1 MADARKESQTQQR
14 VPVRSTD
21 DSLAAR
27 IIEAQDNERRK
38 ISRELHDSVGQ
49 SLVAAIMSI
58 NGFKR
63 ENPLANGSKLDE
75 ALRVLDSA
83 LSEVRTLSHLLHP
96 PNLELLGLGPSL
108 AWLAEGFE
116 KRTGIQTRLEA
127 PCQLPSFSSTTAT
140 TIFRVAQEALTNVHR
155 HSEAP
160 HVVIRVG
167 VTLTEFQLEVSD
179 DGKGFADLAACR
191 QGIGILGMQERLAE
205 LGGTLR
211 VESGRNAGSSVFATL
226 PLAGEDLNPAPIRPQ
241 GFPRDG
247 VGRILVVDD
256 HPAMRQGV
264 RTVLS
269 NCQDLEVCG
278 EASTADEAVNLIES
292 IRPDVVL
299 LDLQLGQ
306 EDGWSVVRR
315 VRVLNSPAKIIVFS
329 HFDERYVGPAAKNS
343 GCAGFVSKGQAS
355 EDLIKVIRMVLGGAN
370 FSRLGYSSMLQ
381 NGETNECEMS

>member
-1 MADARKESQTQQR
+1 MADAQEPQTQQR
-14 VPVRSTD
+14 VPVRSAE

-49 SLVAAIMSI
+49 SLVAAMMSI
-58 NGFKR
+58 SGFKR
-63 ENPLANGSKLDE
+63 ENSIGNNTKLDE

-116 KRTGIQTRLEA
+116 KRTGIQTHLEA
-127 PCQLPSFSSTTAT
+127 PRELPSFSSTAAT

-155 HSEAP
+155 HAEAP
-160 HVVIRVG
+160 HVVIRVS
-167 VTLTEFQLEVSD
+167 VTPTEFQLEVSD
-179 DGKGFADLAACR
+179 DGKGFADLEACR

-211 VESGRNAGSSVFATL
+211 VESGRNAGSSVFAIL
-226 PLAGEDLNPAPIRPQ
+226 PLAGEELNPSPMPARVHPLK
-241 GFPRDG
+241 G

-256 HPAMRQGV
+256 HPAVRQGV
-264 RTVLS
+264 RAILS
-269 NCQDLEVCG
+269 ACQDLEVCG
-278 EASTADEAVNLIES
+278 EASTVDEAVKLVKELC
-292 IRPDVVL
+292 PDIVL

-306 EDGWSVVRR
+306 EDGWAVVRR
-315 VRVLNSPAKIIVFS
+315 MRILDSPAKIIVFS
-329 HFDERYVGPAAKNS
+329 HFDERYVGPATKNS
-343 GCAGFVSKGQAS
+343 GCAGYINKGQAS
-355 EDLIKVIRMVLGGAN
+355 EELIKAIRTVLGGDFLRPAC
-370 FSRLGYSSMLQ
+370 SVGR
-381 NGETNECEMS
+381 